1 MKKIA
6 TIYTDFPTKFGIPRQ
21 GNLVEELKGKIIF
34 EEEYRNRE
42 AFRGLEDFSHLWLL
56 WEFSENK
63 EAGWTPTVRPPKL
76 GGNVRKGVFATRSP
90 FRPNPIGLS
99 CVKLDRI
106 EFSKEKGPILHV
118 AGADL
123 VDGTPIFDVKPYL
136 PYADSIPDAANGFTQ
151 KTKDKKLSV
160 EFPEELRKIV
170 PEGKEAALM
179 KVLELDPRPGYQSD
193 ETRVYGFSF
202 AGVEV
207 KFVVEE
213 EKRAKVIAI
222 EK

>member
-1 MKKIA
+1 
-6 TIYTDFPTKFGIPRQ
+6 
-21 GNLVEELKGKIIF
+21 
-34 EEEYRNRE
+34 
-42 AFRGLEDFSHLWLL
+42 
-56 WEFSENK
+56 
-63 EAGWTPTVRPPKL
+63 
-76 GGNVRKGVFATRSP
+76 
-90 FRPNPIGLS
+90 
-99 CVKLDRI
+99 VKLDRI